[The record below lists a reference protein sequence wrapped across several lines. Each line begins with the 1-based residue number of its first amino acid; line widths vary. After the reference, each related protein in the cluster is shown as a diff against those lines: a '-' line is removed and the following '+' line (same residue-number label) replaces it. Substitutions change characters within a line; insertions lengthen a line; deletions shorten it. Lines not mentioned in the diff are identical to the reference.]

1 LANATFIGRGYNTIA
16 ERFIGGSGAAATS
29 AIEPSA
35 GPNYK
40 DNGSAKVYNSLF
52 MDCPHGAMLVMD
64 RAAVGTTTTGTG
76 GNSSI
81 NRFTVNRTSGGFDAA
96 GRASDLVTA
105 QTGAPG
111 EKDGLFNNVWFF
123 RNGLLDTGVTGVN
136 GKYASLA
143 QLNADVTA
151 DPTGYWK
158 AADSALFPDRTDRN
172 ERGSS
177 NSTLFRANLPAMVTV
192 IKDSNG
198 VKFDQ
203 DPGVAVPLNHHLSG
217 IDIKPTASAARDLAA
232 NQLPN
237 YDTAGTTKTTRSLVT
252 GASFVGAVRDS
263 SWFRGWNFASQSGC
277 FANTAVAIVPTVAV
291 SKNVSGNPVVSFG
304 AETGVKYSLEVST
317 DNKSFVPVTVLE
329 GANLP
334 YTDASKTV
342 GTTALYYRAIAL

>member
-1 LANATFIGRGYNTIA
+1 MI
-16 ERFIGGSGAAATS
+16 
-29 AIEPSA
+29 
-35 GPNYK
+35 
-40 DNGSAKVYNSLF
+40 
-52 MDCPHGAMLVMD
+52 
-64 RAAVGTTTTGTG
+64 
-76 GNSSI
+76 
-81 NRFTVNRTSGGFDAA
+81 
-96 GRASDLVTA
+96 
-105 QTGAPG
+105 
-111 EKDGLFNNVWFF
+111 
-123 RNGLLDTGVTGVN
+123 
-136 GKYASLA
+136 
-143 QLNADVTA
+143 
-151 DPTGYWK
+151 
-158 AADSALFPDRTDRN
+158 
-172 ERGSS
+172 
-177 NSTLFRANLPAMVTV
+177 TV

-277 FANTAVAIVPTVAV
+277 FANSAVAIVPTVAV